1 MSVFWYFS
9 IVSQSHCI
17 VSCKRSHNLQHF
29 KLCCSH
35 AYNHIKNHRQADRHR
50 MHQVKLNGLT
60 FEYSSSVFG
69 LSTSSFRHANEES
82 YTRNCMHA
90 VKEASMRENE
100 KYWTH
105 EGERKRDGNERKRQN
120 K

>member
-1 MSVFWYFS
+1 
-9 IVSQSHCI
+9 
-17 VSCKRSHNLQHF
+17 
-29 KLCCSH
+29 
-35 AYNHIKNHRQADRHR
+35 

-82 YTRNCMHA
+82 YTRNCMHT

-100 KYWTH
+100 KDWTR
-105 EGERKRDGNERKRQN
+105 EGKRKRDGNERKRQN